1 MKIAVVE
8 TDSRGGLIHFAYQL
22 SEGFAE
28 SGVETTLV
36 TGRDYELAA
45 LPHKCRVEPMLNLW
59 PAFEPPP
66 ATRFAAWI
74 RRIVWPL
81 RRAFR
86 AWVLVRDWWRLTRYL
101 RKLRPDIVV
110 FSMIRFR
117 FLSVFLQ
124 QLQGEGMVLAQVCHE
139 FANRETKSTF
149 VGRLVDSLFSS
160 PYRAFSSIFLLSQ
173 SARDAF
179 CKTYPEEASK
189 TLVVPHGPELLFPER
204 PEDVADLKA
213 RYRISDG
220 DQLVLMFGG
229 LRPSK
234 GVPDLIEAFALVKDR
249 PRARLLIAG
258 YPSREFDSAAE
269 IERISRLG
277 IEERT
282 QIDLRYLGMS
292 ELGSLIR
299 LASVVV
305 FPYRSA
311 TSSGALALAMS
322 LGRPVIATGI
332 GGLVDAVED
341 RITGRLVSPNS
352 RDAMTETL
360 EEVLGNLDVAE
371 EMAKRGQEVQLSER
385 SWLSIASAMLTNFR
399 ALKVAPR

>member
-8 TDSRGGLIHFAYQL
+8 TDSQGGLIHFAYQL
-22 SEGFAE
+22 SEAFAE
-28 SGVETTLV
+28 AGAETTLV
-36 TGRDYELAA
+36 TGRNYELAD
-45 LPHKCRVEPMLNLW
+45 LPHKCRVEAMLNFW
-59 PAFEPPP
+59 PAFETPP
-66 ATRFAAWI
+66 ASRLAVWV
-74 RRIVWPL
+74 RRVVWPL

-86 AWVLVRDWWRLTRYL
+86 ALLLVREWWRLTRYL
-101 RKLRPDIVV
+101 RRLRPDVVV

-124 QLQGEGMVLAQVCHE
+124 QLQGEGMILAQVCHE
-139 FANRETKSTF
+139 FANREAKSSF
-149 VGRLVDSLFSS
+149 AGRLVDSLFSS

-173 SARDAF
+173 SACDRF
-179 CKTYPEEASK
+179 CEIYPEEAGK
-189 TLVVPHGPELLFPER
+189 TMVVPHGPELLFPER
-204 PEDVADLKA
+204 PGDVADLKA
-213 RYRISDG
+213 RYRISDD

-234 GVPDLIEAFALVKDR
+234 GVPNLIEAFARVKDR
-249 PRARLLIAG
+249 RHARLLIAG
-258 YPSREFDSAAE
+258 YPSREFDAEAE

-277 IEERT
+277 LEDRA

-292 ELGSLIR
+292 ELGSLIG

-322 LGRPVIATGI
+322 LGRPIIATAI

-341 RITGRLVSPNS
+341 QITGRLVEPDSP
-352 RDAMTETL
+352 DAMAQAL
-360 EEVLGNLDVAE
+360 EDVLGDPNAAE
-371 EMAKRGQEVQLSER
+371 EMAKRGQQVLLSER
-385 SWLSIASAMLTNFR
+385 SWLFIANAMMSRFR
-399 ALKVAPR
+399 TLQVTPR